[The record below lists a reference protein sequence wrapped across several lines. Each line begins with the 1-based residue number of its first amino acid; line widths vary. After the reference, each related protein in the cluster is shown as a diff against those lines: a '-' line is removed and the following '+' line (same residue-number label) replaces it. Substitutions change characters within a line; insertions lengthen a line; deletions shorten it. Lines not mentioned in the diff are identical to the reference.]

1 MFFYAQKAVLY
12 PEDPLYC
19 QETKE
24 VTKEAVNTRV
34 FSAGLITFID
44 IGNLPFGLVFQLRF
58 LVFPNDP
65 LVFLE
70 LYG

>member
-34 FSAGLITFID
+34 
-44 IGNLPFGLVFQLRF
+44 QF
-58 LVFPNDP
+58 LFDY
-65 LVFLE
+65 FH
-70 LYG
+70 